1 MLRIIINYYYIMLDL
16 AVIAV
21 ISTRDQHIMFGRGS
35 R

>member
-1 MLRIIINYYYIMLDL
+1 MLRVIINYYIMLDL
-16 AVIAV
+16 AVIVV